1 MDEKIDKKAE
11 AALIR
16 AMENAKAYSQQQQ
29 DSKEKRLW
37 KKVDLPCSFK
47 DTLNGLTKAE
57 MDIIRRNYDFKNLS
71 ALKKNELAA
80 ELVRLIPLK
89 FMKVIY
95 ALDKSRYNLIK
106 IIIKNAGVIPR
117 MGIAASSAEAFIGW
131 SIVFPR
137 LYEDQTVLYM
147 PNELMNIFSKTDGDE
162 LERIVKRNTE
172 WICLTHG
179 LLYYY
184 GVMDAWSIQK
194 KISELTG
201 QEVDILEFMTVM
213 SFACDFYGQA
223 RYTSYGYQDDRV
235 FDAQKVVKEH
245 RMRPRVD
252 YYHFTKEQLLKAGDP
267 DYVDK
272 TPEMNSF
279 VSFLLKHYRLS
290 VEETNEIE
298 RQITNMIN
306 ADSKPTLFIQY
317 LQSWMEF
324 PSFEFV
330 QHLTAKIME
339 LYNNTR
345 QWVLK
350 GHTPNELFQEERK
363 HLKALPAEPFEIVRQ
378 NSKVIEMP
386 IRTKLGRNDP
396 CPCGSGRKFKKCCGK

>member
-1 MDEKIDKKAE
+1 MPG
-11 AALIR
+11 R
-16 AMENAKAYSQQQQ
+16 
-29 DSKEKRLW
+29 
-37 KKVDLPCSFK
+37 CSAGM
-47 DTLNGLTKAE
+47 NR
-57 MDIIRRNYDFKNLS
+57 DIIHGS
-71 ALKKNELAA
+71 
-80 ELVRLIPLK
+80 
-89 FMKVIY
+89 
-95 ALDKSRYNLIK
+95 
-106 IIIKNAGVIPR
+106 
-117 MGIAASSAEAFIGW
+117 W
-131 SIVFPR
+131 SIVFPG
-137 LYEDQTVLYM
+137 LYDDQKVLYM
-147 PNELMNIFSKTDGDE
+147 PNELINIFSKIDSNE
-162 LERIVKRNTE
+162 LERIVQRNTE

-184 GVMDAWSIQK
+184 GVMDAWSIKK
-194 KISELTG
+194 KISDLTG

-235 FDAQKVVKEH
+235 FDAQKIVKEH

-252 YYHFTKEQLLKAGDP
+252 YYPLSKMQLLKAGDP

-279 VSFLLKHYRLS
+279 ISFLLKQCRLS

-298 RQITNMIN
+298 RQIIYMIN
-306 ADSKPTLFIQY
+306 ADSKSALIIQY

-330 QHLTAKIME
+330 QQLTTKIME

-345 QWVLK
+345 QWMLK

-363 HLKALPAEPFEIVRQ
+363 HLKPLPAEPFEIVRP

-386 IRTKLGRNDP
+386 TRTKVGRNDP
-396 CPCGSGRKFKKCCGK
+396 CPCGSGKKFKKCCGK